1 MVSRETYW
9 AGLEKFVNSGNGA
22 PEFLVFARTAAFC
35 YLETLNALA
44 ATRILVLYS
53 GARIVSVMY
62 H

>member
-9 AGLEKFVNSGNGA
+9 ASLEKIANFA

-35 YLETLNALA
+35 HLETLNALA